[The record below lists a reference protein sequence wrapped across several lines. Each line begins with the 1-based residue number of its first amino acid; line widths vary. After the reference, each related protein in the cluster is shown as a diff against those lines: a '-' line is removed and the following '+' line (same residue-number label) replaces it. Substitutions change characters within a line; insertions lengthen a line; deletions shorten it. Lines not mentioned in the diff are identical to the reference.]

1 MYDINVM
8 RKIILLLIVFTMICG
23 VVSAQEDKNINKTAM
38 EDMVKSHKY
47 YHDLCERASKN
58 FRVDNQF
65 SGYIRGKCILYESDR
80 QRMLTS
86 VFPITNA
93 SEKSYKEQMP
103 VLMSKFAI
111 DMNNREVES
120 LKLVITEYCKY
131 NKYRYEKRAPLAC
144 TDETVKKLFEP

>member
-8 RKIILLLIVFTMICG
+8 RKIILLLTVFTMICG
-23 VVSAQEDKNINKTAM
+23 VVSAQE
-38 EDMVKSHKY
+38 V
-47 YHDLCERASKN
+47 
-58 FRVDNQF
+58 
-65 SGYIRGKCILYESDR
+65 RGKCILYESDR

-103 VLMSKFAI
+103 VLISKFAI